1 MTPPTHPYWK
11 IPIFFFSLT
20 LPLATRVYYHP
31 NHPLLRGISGTI
43 NTPRAHCEGAWHIL
57 EHPGAGPGAVK
68 R

>member
-1 MTPPTHPYWK
+1 MKNSKKDRHMQK
-11 IPIFFFSLT
+11 ESKCRHT

-31 NHPLLRGISGTI
+31 NHPWLRGISGTI